1 MTALTD
7 ALDALF
13 TAAEAQA
20 AKPFRL
26 ELQHAEIEALEA
38 DAALEPKPSPH
49 DSALG
54 VYRGVKVYVAT
65 RDSELFAQPTDEFL
79 ALHLPLKGG

>member
-13 TAAEAQA
+13 TAAEAKA

-26 ELQHAEIEALEA
+26 ELQQAEIESLEQDGAL
-38 DAALEPKPSPH
+38 DPKPSEH

-54 VYRGVKVYVAT
+54 LYRGVKVYAAT
-65 RDSELFAQPTDEFL
+65 RDSELFAQPADELL
-79 ALHLPLKGG
+79 ALHLLLKGA